1 MKFLSALSLLLIVTA
16 VSGCGTDNASL
27 TKDPAV
33 PTADAGPDVAP
44 LAGEADVPKGESYYA
59 LFRTSE
65 GDFILAVHPGWAPLG
80 AERFRELLETKYY
93 DNCRFFRVLDGFM
106 AQVGVNGDPAVSA
119 QWRDRAIQDEPAKVS
134 NQRGRVT
141 YAKGG
146 PNSRTTQI
154 FFNYGDNRQLDADA
168 FAPFAEVVKGMDV
181 LGKLYSAYG
190 EGAPHGAGPDQGRL
204 NMQGNEYLQAEFPE
218 LDYIKSARIYDT
230 LEAAEVAM
238 SGDDADSTEASTDAP
253 SSKPPATSP
262 PAGTQKVDSP
272 ATETPAEQPAAT
284 EPVPAS
290 ETPAAEPAPATDAP
304 AAEEKSGN

>member
-1 MKFLSALSLLLIVTA
+1 MKLLSALSLLLLVTA
-16 VSGCGTDNASL
+16 ASGCGTDNASL

-44 LAGEADVPKGESYYA
+44 SAGDADVPKGESYYA

-80 AERFRELLETKYY
+80 AERFRELLDAKYY

-119 QWRDRAIQDEPAKVS
+119 QWRDRTIQDEPAKVS

-146 PNSRTTQI
+146 PNSRTTQV
-154 FFNYGDNRQLDADA
+154 FFNYGDNRRLDADG

-181 LGKLYSAYG
+181 LDKLYSNYG
-190 EGAPHGAGPDQGRL
+190 EGAPYGAGPDQGRIGT
-204 NMQGNEYLQAEFPE
+204 QGNEYLQAEFPE

-238 SGDDADSTEASTDAP
+238 SQEESADAAP
-253 SSKPPATSP
+253 A
-262 PAGTQKVDSP
+262 AEIP
-272 ATETPAEQPAAT
+272 ATETPAAEQPAAT
-284 EPVPAS
+284 EPAPTT
-290 ETPAAEPAPATDAP
+290 ETPAAEPAPSTDAP